1 MATEADR
8 TMAEDPVPV
17 LGFANPVFAPG
28 RNTSIRNGTRWLGVP
43 QVRLQ
48 LADGRLSPPLV
59 LHTRALR
66 FDQLSPRDLA
76 CEHDP
81 ACRDPAGLLAV
92 MQQHYPGFEAGAMV
106 TVCDFWLP
114 PQRPA

>member
-1 MATEADR
+1 MTTEADHYDA
-8 TMAEDPVPV
+8 TPVM
-17 LGFANPVFAPG
+17 GFANPLFAPG
-28 RNTSIRNGTRWLGVP
+28 RNTSIRNGTRWLGVAL
-43 QVRLQ
+43 VRLQ
-48 LADGRLSPPLV
+48 LADGQLSAPLA
-59 LHTRALR
+59 LHTRAMR
-66 FDQLSPRDLA
+66 FDQLSAEDLA

-92 MQQHYPGFEAGAMV
+92 LQQHYPGFEAGAMV

>member
-1 MATEADR
+1 MASDGCSHEAI
-8 TMAEDPVPV
+8 PVM
-17 LGFANPVFAPG
+17 GFAAPVFAAG
-28 RNTSIRNGTRWLGVP
+28 RNTSVRNGTRWLGVA
-43 QVRLQ
+43 QVRL
-48 LADGRLSPPLV
+48 LLGDGRLSPPLD

-66 FDQLSPRDLA
+66 FDQLTASDLA

-92 MQQHYPGFEAGAMV
+92 LQQHYPGFQAGAMV

-114 PQRPA
+114 APPVS